1 MSRDPSRSAVLPA
14 AVPSRRLLSSWSAHD
29 WCGGVRV
36 DDLLA
41 LERLVI
47 NTANSTYEIILVA
60 PERAE
65 VLVRG
70 GAFFPVF
77 TPARLAG
84 CSLGGSFLKLRSVHV
99 GFRLELA
106 TERGFIITSPVSAVT
121 IASPI
126 TQSNDIM

>member
-1 MSRDPSRSAVLPA
+1 MIPA

-121 IASPI
+121 ITSPI
-126 TQSNDIM
+126 AHSNDIM

>member
-121 IASPI
+121 ITSPI
-126 TQSNDIM
+126 AHSNDIM